1 VSAQIRP
8 RIDEVPTLTEVIGF
22 TESAPSAPS
31 VTAASSAAGGSAE
44 PVAASPRR
52 SPPLSSTTPTDPPQL
67 PASLLSGL
75 GPTGPLAAALPA
87 ADAGFKASAAA
98 RRDPGTGG
106 ELALSPLADP
116 DVPVEGWL
124 AVAESQITQQ
134 VLSDVQRQVDRM
146 FEYRVREVLG
156 PVLARLTDQ
165 LIEDAR
171 RELAAT
177 LRDVVRRA
185 VAQELARLRGR

>member
-1 VSAQIRP
+1 MNAQVRP

-22 TESAPSAPS
+22 SESAAAAVGAQPEPAGAPLRRPSGG
-31 VTAASSAAGGSAE
+31 TAASVGGSLPATLLDGVPSTPVQTARTGALSVPAGG
-44 PVAASPRR
+44 R
-52 SPPLSSTTPTDPPQL
+52 SDGSSGD
-67 PASLLSGL
+67 
-75 GPTGPLAAALPA
+75 
-87 ADAGFKASAAA
+87 
-98 RRDPGTGG
+98 
-106 ELALSPLADP
+106 ELALAPLAEM

-124 AVAESQITQQ
+124 AVAETQITQQ

>member
-1 VSAQIRP
+1 MSAQIRP

-22 TESAPSAPS
+22 SEAAASIVGAQPELPGFTARRASA
-31 VTAASSAAGGSAE
+31 TAA
-44 PVAASPRR
+44 AASAS
-52 SPPLSSTTPTDPPQL
+52 SPL
-67 PASLLSGL
+67 PATLLDGA
-75 GPTGPLAAALPA
+75 PLAPIQAAS
-87 ADAGFKASAAA
+87 AGFISATAA
-98 RRDPGTGG
+98 VRRDEGAGE
-106 ELALSPLADP
+106 ELALSPLAEA

-124 AVAESQITQQ
+124 AVAETQITQQ
-134 VLSDVQRQVDRM
+134 VLSDVQRQVDRL

-165 LIEDAR
+165 FVEDAR

>member
-1 VSAQIRP
+1 VNAQVRP

-22 TESAPSAPS
+22 SESAAAAVAAQPDVAGSP
-31 VTAASSAAGGSAE
+31 VRRPPGTAASSASG
-44 PVAASPRR
+44 
-52 SPPLSSTTPTDPPQL
+52 PLS
-67 PASLLSGL
+67 ASLLDGL
-75 GPTGPLAAALPA
+75 PSASEPSAR
-87 ADAGFKASAAA
+87 AGASATPAGG
-98 RRDPGTGG
+98 RRDGGTAD
-106 ELALSPLADP
+106 ELALAPLAEA

-124 AVAESQITQQ
+124 AVAETQITQQ

-171 RELAAT
+171 HELAAT

>member
-1 VSAQIRP
+1 MNAQVRP

-22 TESAPSAPS
+22 SESA
-31 VTAASSAAGGSAE
+31 AAAAGGPSEPAGPALRRASAAQT
-44 PVAASPRR
+44 PSAGG
-52 SPPLSSTTPTDPPQL
+52 PLSATLLDGGASAPAQPPR
-67 PASLLSGL
+67 PG
-75 GPTGPLAAALPA
+75 AALPTP
-87 ADAGFKASAAA
+87 ASG
-98 RRDPGTGG
+98 RRDGG
-106 ELALSPLADP
+106 ATDELALAPLAEM

-124 AVAESQITQQ
+124 AVAETQITQQ